1 MYKFARKGKFKKV
14 IIWFGSHRG
23 QRAIRENKY
32 THLLFDYYHSVVDE
46 VEDDLEDAA
55 EAGGQ
60 GDPQV
65 DLISSGVGDVF
76 LRFCPEE
83 SVQEVVSGVDLVH

>member
-1 MYKFARKGKFKKV
+1 M
-14 IIWFGSHRG
+14 SL
-23 QRAIRENKY
+23 KY
-32 THLLFDYYHSVVDE
+32 THLVWVVYQSVVDE
-46 VEDDLEDAA
+46 VEDNLKDAA

-76 LRFCPEE
+76 LRLCPEE
-83 SVQEVVSGVDLVH
+83 AVQEFVPQVYLDH

>member
-1 MYKFARKGKFKKV
+1 MD
-14 IIWFGSHRG
+14 GSKNG
-23 QRAIRENKY
+23 IVTNK
-32 THLLFDYYHSVVDE
+32 HLLFDYYHSVVDE

-65 DLISSGVGDVF
+65 DPISLGVGDVF

>member
-1 MYKFARKGKFKKV
+1 MAARDGSENV
-14 IIWFGSHRG
+14 IV
-23 QRAIRENKY
+23 KL
-32 THLLFDYYHSVVDE
+32 HLLRLIYHPVVDE

-76 LRFCPEE
+76 LRLCPKEA
-83 SVQEVVSGVDLVH
+83 VQEVVSGVDLDH

>member
-1 MYKFARKGKFKKV
+1 MAARDGSENV
-14 IIWFGSHRG
+14 IVHKTALTTTIV
-23 QRAIRENKY
+23 
-32 THLLFDYYHSVVDE
+32 YHPVVDE

-76 LRFCPEE
+76 LRLCPKEA
-83 SVQEVVSGVDLVH
+83 VQEVVSGVDLDH

>member
-1 MYKFARKGKFKKV
+1 MAARD
-14 IIWFGSHRG
+14 GSKNGIVTNIYQLHVV
-23 QRAIRENKY
+23 Y
-32 THLLFDYYHSVVDE
+32 LSVVDE

-65 DLISSGVGDVF
+65 DLISSGMGEVF
-76 LRFCPEE
+76 LWLCPEE

>member
-1 MYKFARKGKFKKV
+1 MLMSVCLDVRSDVWFKFV
-14 IIWFGSHRG
+14 QSSQSSSLQVRG
-23 QRAIRENKY
+23 QSEKINI
-32 THLLFDYYHSVVDE
+32 HIFFFDYYHSVVDE
-46 VEDDLEDAA
+46 VDDDLEDAA

-76 LRFCPEE
+76 LRLCPEE
-83 SVQEVVSGVDLVH
+83 SGQEVVS

>member
-1 MYKFARKGKFKKV
+1 MYIYFEIYR
-14 IIWFGSHRG
+14 I
-23 QRAIRENKY
+23 
-32 THLLFDYYHSVVDE
+32 DYHSVVDE

-65 DLISSGVGDVF
+65 DLISSGVGDIF
-76 LRFCPEE
+76 LRLWPKEA
-83 SVQEVVSGVDLVH
+83 VQEVVSRVDLDH

>member
-1 MYKFARKGKFKKV
+1 MD
-14 IIWFGSHRG
+14 GSKNG
-23 QRAIRENKY
+23 IVTNK
-32 THLLFDYYHSVVDE
+32 LLFDYYHSVVDE

-55 EAGGQ
+55 EAGCQ

-76 LRFCPEE
+76 LRLCPEE
-83 SVQEVVSGVDLVH
+83 SGQEVVSRVDLGH

>member
-1 MYKFARKGKFKKV
+1 MVARD
-14 IIWFGSHRG
+14 GSKNGIVTNIYLSH
-23 QRAIRENKY
+23 
-32 THLLFDYYHSVVDE
+32 TVYHSVVDE

>member
-1 MYKFARKGKFKKV
+1 MELLYKC
-14 IIWFGSHRG
+14 
-23 QRAIRENKY
+23 
-32 THLLFDYYHSVVDE
+32 LLYMVYHPVVDE

-55 EAGGQ
+55 KDGGQ

-76 LRFCPEE
+76 FRLCPDR
-83 SVQEVVSGVDLVH
+83 GI

>member
-1 MYKFARKGKFKKV
+1 MAARDGSKNV
-14 IIWFGSHRG
+14 IVLHTQVHIV
-23 QRAIRENKY
+23 
-32 THLLFDYYHSVVDE
+32 YHPVVDE

-76 LRFCPEE
+76 LRLSPKEAIK
-83 SVQEVVSGVDLVH
+83 EVVSGVDLDH

>member
-1 MYKFARKGKFKKV
+1 MD
-14 IIWFGSHRG
+14 GSKNG
-23 QRAIRENKY
+23 IVTNK
-32 THLLFDYYHSVVDE
+32 HLLFDYYHSVVDE

-65 DLISSGVGDVF
+65 DLISLGVGDVF

>member
-1 MYKFARKGKFKKV
+1 M
-14 IIWFGSHRG
+14 SL
-23 QRAIRENKY
+23 KY
-32 THLLFDYYHSVVDE
+32 THLVFIVYQSVVDE
-46 VEDDLEDAA
+46 VEDNLEDAA

-76 LRFCPEE
+76 LWLCCPEE
-83 SVQEVVSGVDLVH
+83 SVQEVVSRVDLDH

>member
-1 MYKFARKGKFKKV
+1 MDGSENG
-14 IIWFGSHRG
+14 II
-23 QRAIRENKY
+23 I
-32 THLLFDYYHSVVDE
+32 HLYEFCLVYHPVVDE

-76 LRFCPEE
+76 LRLCPEE
-83 SVQEVVSGVDLVH
+83 SVQEVLSGVDLGH

>member
-1 MYKFARKGKFKKV
+1 M
-14 IIWFGSHRG
+14 SL
-23 QRAIRENKY
+23 KY
-32 THLLFDYYHSVVDE
+32 THLVCVVYQSVVDE
-46 VEDDLEDAA
+46 VEDNLEDAA

-76 LRFCPEE
+76 LRLCPKEA
-83 SVQEVVSGVDLVH
+83 VQEAVSGVDLDH

>member
-1 MYKFARKGKFKKV
+1 MVARDGSKNGIVTNMYLYL
-14 IIWFGSHRG
+14 SHPV
-23 QRAIRENKY
+23 Y
-32 THLLFDYYHSVVDE
+32 LSVVDE

-65 DLISSGVGDVF
+65 DLISLGVGDVF

>member
-1 MYKFARKGKFKKV
+1 MMYIYFEIYR
-14 IIWFGSHRG
+14 I
-23 QRAIRENKY
+23 
-32 THLLFDYYHSVVDE
+32 DYHSVVDE

-65 DLISSGVGDVF
+65 DLISSGKGDVF
-76 LRFCPEE
+76 LRLCPKEAF
-83 SVQEVVSGVDLVH
+83 QEVVSWVDLDH

>member
-1 MYKFARKGKFKKV
+1 M
-14 IIWFGSHRG
+14 SL
-23 QRAIRENKY
+23 KY
-32 THLLFDYYHSVVDE
+32 THLVCVVYQSVVNE
-46 VEDDLEDAA
+46 VEYNLEDAA

-76 LRFCPEE
+76 LRLCPKEADE
-83 SVQEVVSGVDLVH
+83 EVVSGVDLDH